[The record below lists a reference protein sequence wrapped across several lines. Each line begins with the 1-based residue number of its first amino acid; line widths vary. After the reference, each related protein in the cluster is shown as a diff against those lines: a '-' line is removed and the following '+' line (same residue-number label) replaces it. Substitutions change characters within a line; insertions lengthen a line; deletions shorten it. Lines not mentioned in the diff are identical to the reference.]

1 MRPAHRRSLRTAL
14 ARLVG
19 LQRQQPVGDAPL
31 QTREE
36 RQRRKQFRLMLVE
49 DNEVNQLVT
58 RGMLS
63 KLGYQVKTVSNG
75 ETALALLDQE
85 AFDLVLMD
93 CMMPEMD
100 GFEVTRQL
108 REREHHNDAP
118 RTPVVAIT
126 ANTAEGVQAR
136 CLAAGMDDFLAKPVH
151 LDALE
156 TVLRR
161 WLPQQPASDEDLE

>member
-1 MRPAHRRSLRTAL
+1 M
-14 ARLVG
+14 
-19 LQRQQPVGDAPL
+19 

-36 RQRRKQFRLMLVE
+36 RLRRKQFRLMLVE

-85 AFDLVLMD
+85 NFDLILMD

-108 REREHHNDAP
+108 RAWEKQNDGQ

-161 WLPQQPASDEDLE
+161 WLPAEPDHDEDEE

>member
-1 MRPAHRRSLRTAL
+1 LIDKHDLVVLVRPAHRRSLRSAL

-19 LQRQQPVGDAPL
+19 LQRQQPVGDAPM

-36 RQRRKQFRLMLVE
+36 RLRRKQFRLMLVE

-85 AFDLVLMD
+85 NFDLILMD

-100 GFEVTRQL
+100 GYEAMSLIREQSRFQKLPILALTAKAMKDDRAKCIQAGANDYCSKPIDMAKLTSLL
-108 REREHHNDAP
+108 R
-118 RTPVVAIT
+118 V
-126 ANTAEGVQAR
+126 
-136 CLAAGMDDFLAKPVH
+136 
-151 LDALE
+151 
-156 TVLRR
+156 
-161 WLPQQPASDEDLE
+161 WLHK

>member
-1 MRPAHRRSLRTAL
+1 ML
-14 ARLVG
+14 
-19 LQRQQPVGDAPL
+19 
-31 QTREE
+31 
-36 RQRRKQFRLMLVE
+36 LVE

-75 ETALALLDQE
+75 ETGLALMEQE
-85 AFDLVLMD
+85 PFDLVLMD

-100 GFEVTRQL
+100 GFEVTRLL
-108 REREHHNDAP
+108 RELEEREARD

-161 WLPQQPASDEDLE
+161 WLPEEPLRDGDEE

>member
-1 MRPAHRRSLRTAL
+1 
-14 ARLVG
+14 
-19 LQRQQPVGDAPL
+19 
-31 QTREE
+31 
-36 RQRRKQFRLMLVE
+36 
-49 DNEVNQLVT
+49 
-58 RGMLS
+58 
-63 KLGYQVKTVSNG
+63 
-75 ETALALLDQE
+75 
-85 AFDLVLMD
+85 
-93 CMMPEMD
+93 MPEMD

-108 REREHHNDAP
+108 RAREKQNDGQ

-161 WLPQQPASDEDLE
+161 WLPAEPDHDEDEE